1 MGYKRPKQPMKKSYL
16 FLLLVFLVAVS
27 SCKSSR
33 STATYQDPIN
43 THRTVTIA
51 YLDVSDTRITY
62 TYKPTYAVRLGGSQD
77 VIKSAVLEALRVHGS
92 GDILIGL
99 EYTTISRWTIFPFLS
114 PIREITV
121 TGRPAKYTNF
131 HSLPENIWAPT
142 KLYPNNL
149 PEKEIHNIII
159 KQ

>member
-1 MGYKRPKQPMKKSYL
+1 MKKSYL
-16 FLLLVFLVAVS
+16 LILFVSVLALS
-27 SCKSSR
+27 SCKSVR
-33 STATYQDPIN
+33 STATYQDPTN
-43 THRTVTIA
+43 TLRTVTVA
-51 YLDVSDTRITY
+51 DLDVSDTRISYTY
-62 TYKPTYAVRLGGSQD
+62 TPTYAVRLGGNQI
-77 VIKSAVLEALRVHGS
+77 VIKTAVLEALKAHGS

-131 HSLPENIWAPT
+131 HSLPEKIWAPT
-142 KLYPNNL
+142 KLYPDNL

>member
-1 MGYKRPKQPMKKSYL
+1 M
-16 FLLLVFLVAVS
+16 FFVLVLGIT

-43 THRTVTIA
+43 TLRTVTVTD
-51 YLDVSDTRITY
+51 LDVAETRISYTYRPTY
-62 TYKPTYAVRLGGSQD
+62 TVRLGGSQN
-77 VIKSAVLEALRVHGS
+77 VIKTAVQEALKAHGS
-92 GDILIGL
+92 EDILIGL

-121 TGRPAKYTNF
+121 TGRPAKYVNF

-142 KLYPNNL
+142 KLYPDNL
-149 PEKEIHNIII
+149 PEKEINNFII

>member
-1 MGYKRPKQPMKKSYL
+1 MKKSYL
-16 FLLLVFLVAVS
+16 FLLLVFIVGLS
-27 SCKSSR
+27 SCKSTR

-43 THRTVTIA
+43 TLRTVTVA
-51 YLDVSDTRITY
+51 DLDVSDVRISY
-62 TYKPTYAVRLGGSQD
+62 TYKPTYAVRLGGSQN
-77 VIKSAVLEALRVHGS
+77 VIKTAVQEALKAHGS

-99 EYTTISRWTIFPFLS
+99 EYTTISKWTILSFLS

-121 TGRPAKYTNF
+121 TGRPAKYVNF

-142 KLYPNNL
+142 KLYPDNL
-149 PEKEIHNIII
+149 PEKEINNFII

>member
-1 MGYKRPKQPMKKSYL
+1 M
-16 FLLLVFLVAVS
+16 FFVLVLGIT

-43 THRTVTIA
+43 TLRTVTVA
-51 YLDVSDTRITY
+51 DLDVAETRISY
-62 TYKPTYAVRLGGSQD
+62 TYRPTYAVRLGGSQN
-77 VIKSAVLEALRVHGS
+77 VIKTAVQEALKAHGS

-142 KLYPNNL
+142 KLYPDNL
-149 PEKEIHNIII
+149 PEKEINNFII

>member
-1 MGYKRPKQPMKKSYL
+1 MKKSYL
-16 FLLLVFLVAVS
+16 FLFLVLILGIT

-43 THRTVTIA
+43 TLRTVTIA
-51 YLDVSDTRITY
+51 DLEVAEARISY
-62 TYKPTYAVRLGGSQD
+62 TYKPTYAVRLGGSQN
-77 VIKSAVLEALRVHGS
+77 VIKTAVQEALKAHGS

-99 EYTTISRWTIFPFLS
+99 EYTTISRWTIFAFLS

-121 TGRPAKYTNF
+121 TGRPAKYVNF
-131 HSLPENIWAPT
+131 HSLPEKIWAPT
-142 KLYPNNL
+142 KLYPDNL
-149 PEKEIHNIII
+149 PEKEINNFII

>member
-1 MGYKRPKQPMKKSYL
+1 MKKLYW
-16 FLLLVFLVAVS
+16 FLLVVFVVGLSA
-27 SCKSSR
+27 CKSAR

-43 THRTVTIA
+43 TLRTVTVA
-51 YLDVSDTRITY
+51 DLEVAETRISY
-62 TYKPTYAVRLGGSQD
+62 TYRPSYAVRLGGSQN
-77 VIKSAVLEALRVHGS
+77 VIKTAVQEALKAYGS

-99 EYTTISRWTIFPFLS
+99 EYTTISRWTLFPFLS

-142 KLYPNNL
+142 KLYPDNL
-149 PEKEIHNIII
+149 PEKEINNFII

>member
-1 MGYKRPKQPMKKSYL
+1 MKKLYL
-16 FLLLVFLVAVS
+16 FLLVLFVLGLS
-27 SCKSSR
+27 SCKSTR

-43 THRTVTIA
+43 TLRTVTVA
-51 YLDVSDTRITY
+51 DLDVSDTRISY
-62 TYKPTYAVRLGGSQD
+62 TYKPTYAVRLGGSQN
-77 VIKSAVLEALRVHGS
+77 VIKTAVQEALKVYGS

-121 TGRPAKYTNF
+121 TGRPAKYVNF

-142 KLYPNNL
+142 KLYPDNL
-149 PEKEIHNIII
+149 PEKEINNFIF

>member
-1 MGYKRPKQPMKKSYL
+1 MKKSYL
-16 FLLLVFLVAVS
+16 FLFLVLILGIT

-43 THRTVTIA
+43 TLRTVTIA
-51 YLDVSDTRITY
+51 DLDVAEARISY
-62 TYKPTYAVRLGGSQD
+62 TYKPTYAVRLGGSQN
-77 VIKSAVLEALRVHGS
+77 VIKTAVQEALKAYGS

-121 TGRPAKYTNF
+121 TGRPAKYVNF

-142 KLYPNNL
+142 KLYPDNL
-149 PEKEIHNIII
+149 PEKEINNFII

>member
-1 MGYKRPKQPMKKSYL
+1 MKKSYL
-16 FLLLVFLVAVS
+16 FLLLVFVFAIS
-27 SCKSSR
+27 SCKSIR
-33 STATYQDPIN
+33 STATYQDPTN
-43 THRTVTIA
+43 TLRTVTVA
-51 YLDVSDTRITY
+51 DLEVSDTRIAY
-62 TYKPTYAVRLGGSQD
+62 TYKPSFAVRLGGSQN
-77 VIKSAVLEALRVHGS
+77 VIKTAVLGALRAHGS

-99 EYTTISRWTIFPFLS
+99 EYTTISRWTVFPFLS

-142 KLYPNNL
+142 KLYPDNL

>member
-1 MGYKRPKQPMKKSYL
+1 MKKSYL
-16 FLLLVFLVAVS
+16 FLLLVFIVGLS

-43 THRTVTIA
+43 TLRTVTVA
-51 YLDVSDTRITY
+51 DLDVSDVRISY
-62 TYKPTYAVRLGGSQD
+62 TYKPTYAVRLGGSQN
-77 VIKSAVLEALRVHGS
+77 VIKTAVQEALKAHGS

-99 EYTTISRWTIFPFLS
+99 EYTTISKWTILSFLS

-142 KLYPNNL
+142 KLYPDNL
-149 PEKEIHNIII
+149 PEKEINNFII

>member
-1 MGYKRPKQPMKKSYL
+1 MI
-16 FLLLVFLVAVS
+16 VFILGLS
-27 SCKSSR
+27 SCKSTR

-43 THRTVTIA
+43 TLRTVTVA
-51 YLDVSDTRITY
+51 DLDVSDVRISY
-62 TYKPTYAVRLGGSQD
+62 TYKPTYAVRLGGSQN
-77 VIKSAVLEALRVHGS
+77 VIKTAVQEALKAHGS

-121 TGRPAKYTNF
+121 TGRPASYTNF

-142 KLYPNNL
+142 KLYPDNL
-149 PEKEIHNIII
+149 PEKEINNFIF

>member
-1 MGYKRPKQPMKKSYL
+1 MKKSYL
-16 FLLLVFLVAVS
+16 FLLLVFIVGLS
-27 SCKSSR
+27 SCKSTR

-43 THRTVTIA
+43 TLRTVTVA
-51 YLDVSDTRITY
+51 DLDVSDVRISY
-62 TYKPTYAVRLGGSQD
+62 TYKPTYAVRLGGSQN
-77 VIKSAVLEALRVHGS
+77 VIKTAVQEALKAHGS

-99 EYTTISRWTIFPFLS
+99 EYTTISKWTILSFLS

-142 KLYPNNL
+142 KLYPDNL
-149 PEKEIHNIII
+149 PEKEINNFII

>member
-1 MGYKRPKQPMKKSYL
+1 MKKSYL
-16 FLLLVFLVAVS
+16 FVLLVFVLGIT

-33 STATYQDPIN
+33 STATYQDPVN
-43 THRTVTIA
+43 TLRTVTVA
-51 YLDVSDTRITY
+51 DLEVSDTRISY
-62 TYKPTYAVRLGGSQD
+62 TYKPTYAVRLGGSQN
-77 VIKSAVLEALRVHGS
+77 VIKTAVLEALRAHGS

-131 HSLPENIWAPT
+131 HSLSEKIWAPT
-142 KLYPNNL
+142 KLYQDNL

>member
-1 MGYKRPKQPMKKSYL
+1 MKKSYL
-16 FLLLVFLVAVS
+16 FVLLVFVLGIT

-33 STATYQDPIN
+33 STATYQDPVN
-43 THRTVTIA
+43 TLRTVTVA
-51 YLDVSDTRITY
+51 DLEVSDTRISY
-62 TYKPTYAVRLGGSQD
+62 TYKPTYAVRLGGSQN
-77 VIKSAVLEALRVHGS
+77 VIKTAVLEALRAHGS

-131 HSLPENIWAPT
+131 HSLSEKVWAPT
-142 KLYPNNL
+142 KLYPDNL

>member
-1 MGYKRPKQPMKKSYL
+1 MKKSYL
-16 FLLLVFLVAVS
+16 FLFLVLILGIT

-43 THRTVTIA
+43 TLRTVTIA
-51 YLDVSDTRITY
+51 DLEVAEARISY
-62 TYKPTYAVRLGGSQD
+62 TYKPTYAVRLGGSQN
-77 VIKSAVLEALRVHGS
+77 VIKTAVQEALKAHGS

-99 EYTTISRWTIFPFLS
+99 EYTTISRWTIFSFLS

-121 TGRPAKYTNF
+121 TGRPAKYVNF
-131 HSLPENIWAPT
+131 HSLPEKIWAPT
-142 KLYPNNL
+142 KLYPDNL
-149 PEKEIHNIII
+149 PEKEINNFII

>member
-1 MGYKRPKQPMKKSYL
+1 MKKSYL
-16 FLLLVFLVAVS
+16 FLLIVFILGLS
-27 SCKSSR
+27 SCKSTR

-43 THRTVTIA
+43 TLRTVTVA
-51 YLDVSDTRITY
+51 DLDVSDVRISY
-62 TYKPTYAVRLGGSQD
+62 TYKPTYAVRLGGSQN
-77 VIKSAVLEALRVHGS
+77 VIKTAVQEALKAHGS

-99 EYTTISRWTIFPFLS
+99 EYTTISKWTILSFLS

-142 KLYPNNL
+142 KLYPDNL
-149 PEKEIHNIII
+149 PEKEINNFII

>member
-1 MGYKRPKQPMKKSYL
+1 MKKSYL
-16 FLLLVFLVAVS
+16 FLLIVFILGLS
-27 SCKSSR
+27 SCKSTR

-43 THRTVTIA
+43 TLRTVTVA
-51 YLDVSDTRITY
+51 DLDVSDTRISY
-62 TYKPTYAVRLGGSQD
+62 TYKPTYAVRLGGSEN
-77 VIKSAVLEALRVHGS
+77 VIKTAVQEALKAYGS

-99 EYTTISRWTIFPFLS
+99 EYTTISRWTIFSFLS

-121 TGRPAKYTNF
+121 TGRPASYTNF

-142 KLYPNNL
+142 KLYPDNL
-149 PEKEIHNIII
+149 PEKEINNFII

>member
-1 MGYKRPKQPMKKSYL
+1 MKKSYL
-16 FLLLVFLVAVS
+16 LILLVSVLALS
-27 SCKSSR
+27 SCKSVR
-33 STATYQDPIN
+33 STATYQDPTN
-43 THRTVTIA
+43 TLRTVTVA
-51 YLDVSDTRITY
+51 DLYVSDTRISYTY
-62 TYKPTYAVRLGGSQD
+62 TPTYAVRLGGNQN
-77 VIKSAVLEALRVHGS
+77 VIKTAVLEALKAHGS

-131 HSLPENIWAPT
+131 HSLPEKIWAPT
-142 KLYPNNL
+142 KLYPDNL
-149 PEKEIHNIII
+149 PEKETHNIII

>member
-1 MGYKRPKQPMKKSYL
+1 MKKSYL
-16 FLLLVFLVAVS
+16 FLLIVFILGLS
-27 SCKSSR
+27 SCKSAR

-43 THRTVTIA
+43 TLRTVTVA
-51 YLDVSDTRITY
+51 DLDVSDVRISY
-62 TYKPTYAVRLGGSQD
+62 TYKPTYAVRLGGSQN
-77 VIKSAVLEALRVHGS
+77 VIKTAVYEALKAHGS

-121 TGRPAKYTNF
+121 TGRPASYTNF
-131 HSLPENIWAPT
+131 HSLPEKIWAPT
-142 KLYPNNL
+142 KLYPDNL
-149 PEKEIHNIII
+149 PEKEINNFIF

>member
-1 MGYKRPKQPMKKSYL
+1 MKKSYL
-16 FLLLVFLVAVS
+16 FLLLLFVLALS
-27 SCKSSR
+27 SCKSAR

-43 THRTVTIA
+43 TLRTVTVA
-51 YLDVSDTRITY
+51 DLDVSDTRISY
-62 TYKPTYAVRLGGSQD
+62 TYRPTYAVRLGGSQN
-77 VIKSAVLEALRVHGS
+77 VIKTAVHEALKAYGS

-99 EYTTISRWTIFPFLS
+99 EYTTISRWTVFPFLS

-142 KLYPNNL
+142 KLYPDNL
-149 PEKEIHNIII
+149 PEKEINNFII

>member
-1 MGYKRPKQPMKKSYL
+1 MKKLYW
-16 FLLLVFLVAVS
+16 FLLVVFVVGLSA
-27 SCKSSR
+27 CKSAR

-43 THRTVTIA
+43 TLRTVTVA
-51 YLDVSDTRITY
+51 DLEVAETRISY
-62 TYKPTYAVRLGGSQD
+62 TYRPSYAVRLGGSQN
-77 VIKSAVLEALRVHGS
+77 VIKTAVQEALKAHGS

-121 TGRPAKYTNF
+121 TGRPAKYVNF

-142 KLYPNNL
+142 KLYPDNL
-149 PEKEIHNIII
+149 PEKEINNFII